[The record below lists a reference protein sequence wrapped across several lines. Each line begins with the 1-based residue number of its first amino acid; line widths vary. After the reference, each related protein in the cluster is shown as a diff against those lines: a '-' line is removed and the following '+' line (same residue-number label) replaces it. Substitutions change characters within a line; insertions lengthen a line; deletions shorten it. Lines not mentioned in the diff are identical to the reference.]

1 MDSIRASTSDDHYGP
16 ELRETINAGVRD
28 CFMLQQNFRG
38 YSKIENLVRSQV
50 TATGITESNGFEL
63 LRLIRKEFS
72 LMSRSEALGYRE
84 QRLKFRVR
92 HGKEHRPDIIRG
104 VQPEIESFGSM
115 LDASF
120 ISLLD
125 NGEMSGSVKEIT
137 FCCIREICQTK
148 SRNFF
153 SCIRMPRLY
162 VKS

>member
-50 TATGITESNGFEL
+50 TATGNTESNGFEL

-92 HGKEHRPDIIRG
+92 HGKEHLPDIIRG
-104 VQPEIESFGSM
+104 VQPEIESFRSM

-120 ISLLD
+120 IAGQWGDVRLSEGDHFLL
-125 NGEMSGSVKEIT
+125 
-137 FCCIREICQTK
+137 IREIRQTK

-153 SCIRMPRLY
+153 SCMRMPRLY
-162 VKS
+162 MKS